1 MPRTGALGGMG
12 AEGWRPL
19 LLDAVPEQSQVFWR
33 PLHAW
38 EEYPQR
44 RRNVTSTT
52 DFVCLINLPE
62 LVRAERKLT
71 LFVRAVSKL
80 GSSERKSCK
89 KKLYSLP

>member
-1 MPRTGALGGMG
+1 MG

-19 LLDAVPEQSQVFWR
+19 PLDSVPEQSQVFWGA
-33 PLHAW
+33 LHTW

-44 RRNVTSTT
+44 RGNVTSAT

-71 LFVRAVSKL
+71 LFVRTVSKL

-89 KKLYSLP
+89 KKIVFFTLVLVEMVT